1 MFLRAARFCFSDDI
15 EQPPRSLAD
24 YECFLAVA
32 FPPLRP
38 AAFFCAMVP
47 PCEASPPEPE
57 RWPPCSAA
65 SGELA
70 IFAARCLD
78 MPLSFSA
85 SYCFSFLTAMILLL
99 GCHDLRRTPAPGA
112 TNSRGGGWLSPGSN
126 AAPAGIRR
134 ADDRRKHDERR
145 RGSRLRRP
153 PRRASAR
160 DRLVDPAPQLASDR
174 LLLCA

>member
-1 MFLRAARFCFSDDI
+1 MFLRAARFRFSDDI
-15 EQPPRSLAD
+15 EQPPRSPAG

-38 AAFFCAMVP
+38 AAFFCAVVP

-57 RWPPCSAA
+57 RSPPCLEA

-99 GCHDLRRTPAPGA
+99 VCHD
-112 TNSRGGGWLSPGSN
+112 SRQT
-126 AAPAGIRR
+126 
-134 ADDRRKHDERR
+134 RR
-145 RGSRLRRP
+145 RIM
-153 PRRASAR
+153 
-160 DRLVDPAPQLASDR
+160 
-174 LLLCA
+174 